1 MGSWMKV
8 GEGIKQK
15 SIYTSHKD
23 TDNSVA
29 IARRKGGRGWREVEV
44 GKAGINGDERNCFG

>member
-1 MGSWMKV
+1 MKV